1 MICNM
6 AAIGHLELSKF
17 RGDATWPLSPCYSAS
32 LCKMSLKSYNQLLSY
47 GHLTVME
54 YQICIVYQISSKSDD
69 FSLTYGNL
77 MIFKMAALC
86 HLEF

>member
-1 MICNM
+1 
-6 AAIGHLELSKF
+6 
-17 RGDATWPLSPCYSAS
+17 
-32 LCKMSLKSYNQLLSY
+32 MSLKSYNQLLSY